1 MSDILT
7 FVIAP
12 VLGIIAIVL
21 WARSGQPVFANL
33 GFKVTKWSVPDLLI
47 GFAITSVAILSVFLI
62 ELALRVITVA
72 PAPYDLN
79 IFLTTLADIAANA
92 GIEEVFFRSLLL
104 SGLVVVLAKI
114 PWGSTRWVPLLIS
127 AVVFGLVH
135 ATNPGAS
142 PISVVGNALGGLIY
156 GMAFLGARNIWFPFG
171 LHLGWNFT
179 QSLLGLPVSGHHF
192 PGPILTTSTGADLV
206 TGGTFGP
213 EAGIIGILSR
223 FLVMAL
229 LLAYLALRYKGGSMK
244 TLRYAPDPA
253 KRARADAGGKHFAP
267 QP

>member
-1 MSDILT
+1 MSDILI

-12 VLGIIAIVL
+12 VLGIIAIFT

-33 GFKVTKWSVPDLLI
+33 GFTVTRWSVPDLLV
-47 GFAITSVAILSVFLI
+47 GFVITSIAILSVFLI
-62 ELALRVITVA
+62 ELALGVITVA

-79 IFLTTLADIAANA
+79 IFLTTLADVAANA
-92 GIEEVFFRSLLL
+92 SIEEVFFRSLLL
-104 SGLVVVLAKI
+104 SGLVVVLGKI
-114 PWGSTRWVPLLIS
+114 SWGANLWVPLLIS
-127 AVVFGLVH
+127 AVAFGLVH

-142 PISVVGNALGGLIY
+142 PVSVVGNALGGLIY

-192 PGPILTTSTGADLV
+192 PGPMLASSAGSDVV
-206 TGGTFGP
+206 TGGVFGP

-229 LLAYLALRYKGGSMK
+229 LLAYLALRYKGGSIK

-253 KRARADAGGKHFAP
+253 KRARTDVGGKHFAP
-267 QP
+267 H